1 MERFDTFSVA
11 QKRSKERHRHAWL
24 DLLTVC
30 RRGCCSAVRLETSEA
45 PVWCS
50 RPGKFLENCTF
61 SVHTGRLK
69 RLGSEV
75 RKDDGSHHRIDEF
88 TVKE

>member
-1 MERFDTFSVA
+1 MTPFLLPR
-11 QKRSKERHRHAWL
+11 KRVRK
-24 DLLTVC
+24 DVDMYGCGLLTVC
-30 RRGCCSAVRLETSEA
+30 RRGCCSAVRLEASEA

-75 RKDDGSHHRIDEF
+75 RKDDGSHNRIDEF
-88 TVKE
+88 TGKE

>member
-1 MERFDTFSVA
+1 M
-11 QKRSKERHRHAWL
+11 
-24 DLLTVC
+24 
-30 RRGCCSAVRLETSEA
+30 VRLEASEA
-45 PVWCS
+45 PIWCS

-75 RKDDGSHHRIDEF
+75 RKDDSSHNRIDEF
-88 TVKE
+88 TGKE